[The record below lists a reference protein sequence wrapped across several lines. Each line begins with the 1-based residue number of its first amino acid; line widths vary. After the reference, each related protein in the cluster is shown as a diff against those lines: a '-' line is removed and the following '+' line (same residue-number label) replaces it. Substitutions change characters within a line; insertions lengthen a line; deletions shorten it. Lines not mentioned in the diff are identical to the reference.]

1 MIRTVSVLVALC
13 FGISGPCERVVMAQP
28 TTASSSVS
36 GSPAGGAM
44 DGDRFG
50 SANGT
55 AWQGEADSSG
65 TWWWQVTFPAP
76 RRVGAILQMNGQAGD
91 VFKAGPRDYVW
102 QFSRD
107 GETWVD
113 LKDTRTVNEQRAFRL
128 HRLQQVVE
136 ARWFR
141 LRIDAAMNP
150 ATGPILREVEF
161 YPETD
166 SPVSFPD
173 WVLSVNIT
181 DRPWDCLHRECS
193 HAGSRTAGRWS
204 ICPEG
209 GLSWPHTDLMARPR
223 TSS

>member
-1 MIRTVSVLVALC
+1 
-13 FGISGPCERVVMAQP
+13 
-28 TTASSSVS
+28 
-36 GSPAGGAM
+36 
-44 DGDRFG
+44 
-50 SANGT
+50 
-55 AWQGEADSSG
+55 
-65 TWWWQVTFPAP
+65 
-76 RRVGAILQMNGQAGD
+76 
-91 VFKAGPRDYVW
+91 VW